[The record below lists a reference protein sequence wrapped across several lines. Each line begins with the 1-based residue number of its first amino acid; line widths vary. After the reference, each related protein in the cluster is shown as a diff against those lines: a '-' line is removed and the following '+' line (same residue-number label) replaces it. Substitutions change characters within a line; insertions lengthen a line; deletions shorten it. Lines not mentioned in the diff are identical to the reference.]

1 MTDEDSHHR
10 EEMAPELF
18 EHATRPRNLGQLD
31 RPDGMAEVSNPCGDT
46 LLVTLRV
53 KDGVISAVRYA
64 PRSCITT
71 LACISAASTM
81 AEGRTPV
88 QARREVQPDAIDEA
102 LGGLPDDHKH
112 CADLAARAIWAA
124 LDDFFV
130 NDREPWK
137 KLYR

>member
-1 MTDEDSHHR
+1 MHDESEHGEMTP
-10 EEMAPELF
+10 EMF
-18 EHATRPRNLGQLD
+18 EHATKPRNLGQLD
-31 RPDGMAEVSNPCGDT
+31 RADGMAETSNPCGDT

-53 KDGVISAVRYA
+53 RDGVITALRYA
-64 PRSCITT
+64 PRSCVTT

-88 QARREVQPDAIDEA
+88 AARRTVQPEAIDA
-102 LGGLPDDHKH
+102 AVGGLPDDHKH

-124 LDDFFV
+124 IDDFFV